1 MAEPRVH
8 PARVALRVS
17 DVGRSADFY
26 RRIGGFRVREEDA
39 NRATL
44 ASPDDGPV
52 LLELRH
58 AERPGPAPRR
68 ATGLFHTAFRYPT
81 REQLGATLRG
91 LVRQR
96 APLTGASDNL
106 VSEALYLDDPD
117 GLGIELYRDRPREDW
132 PAPSPGFKVAMDT
145 LPLDL
150 ESVLSEPEP
159 DGDPAAGMDVG
170 HVHLKV
176 ATVDDAVRWWTNA
189 LGLDLMAQLGPQAA
203 FLSTEGYHHDIGANT
218 WMSAGAEPEPGEG
231 PGLDEVVLAVAGDP
245 GLAAARDRL
254 ERAGTRLDAA
264 EDGAV
269 LTTTPDRVPVR
280 LEEGRLGGVPDS
292 AA

>member
-17 DVGRSADFY
+17 DVGRSTDFY
-26 RRIGGFRVREEDA
+26 RRIGGFRVREESAD
-39 NRATL
+39 RAGL
-44 ASPDDGPV
+44 AAPDDGPV
-52 LLELRH
+52 LLELRR

-96 APLTGASDNL
+96 APLTGASDHL

-117 GLGIELYRDRPREDW
+117 GLGIELYRDRPREEW
-132 PAPSPGFKVAMDT
+132 PAPQPGFKVAMDT

-150 ESVLSEPEP
+150 ESVLAESEP
-159 DGDPAAGMDVG
+159 DGDPAADMDVG

-176 ATVDDAVRWWTNA
+176 ATVDDAVRWWTDG

-203 FLSTEGYHHDIGANT
+203 FLSTEGYHHDVGANT
-218 WMSAGAEPEPGEG
+218 WMSAGTEPEPGEG
-231 PGLDEVVLAVAGDP
+231 PGLDEIVLTVGGDP
-245 GLAAARDRL
+245 GLAAARERL
-254 ERAGTRLDAA
+254 ERAGARVDEA

-269 LTTTPDRVPVR
+269 VSATPDQVPVR
-280 LEEGRLGGVPDS
+280 LEEG
-292 AA
+292 

>member
-26 RRIGGFRVREEDA
+26 RRIGGFRVRDEDA
-39 NRATL
+39 DRAAL
-44 ASPDDGPV
+44 GAPDDGPV
-52 LLELRH
+52 LLELRR

-96 APLTGASDNL
+96 APLTGASDHL

-117 GLGIELYRDRPREDW
+117 GLGIELYRDRPREEW
-132 PAPSPGFKVAMDT
+132 PAPAPGSKVAMDT

-150 ESVLSEPEP
+150 ESVLAEPEP
-159 DGDPAAGMDVG
+159 DGDPATGMDVG

-189 LGLDLMAQLGPQAA
+189 LGLDLMVQLGPQAA

-218 WMSAGAEPEPGEG
+218 WMSAGAEPEPREG
-231 PGLDEVVLAVAGDP
+231 PGLDEVVLTVTGDP
-245 GLAAARDRL
+245 NLAAARERL
-254 ERAGTRLDAA
+254 QRSGARVEEA
-264 EDGAV
+264 EDGA
-269 LTTTPDRVPVR
+269 LATATPDRVPVR
-280 LEEGRLGGVPDS
+280 LEEG
-292 AA
+292 

>member
-17 DVGRSADFY
+17 DIGRSADFY

-39 NRATL
+39 DRAVL
-44 ASPDDGPV
+44 AAPDDGPV
-52 LLELRH
+52 LLELRR

-81 REQLGATLRG
+81 RGQLGATLRG

-96 APLTGASDNL
+96 APLTGASDHL

-117 GLGIELYRDRPREDW
+117 GLGIELYRDRPREEW
-132 PAPSPGFKVAMDT
+132 PAPSPGFRVAMDT

-150 ESVLSEPEP
+150 ESVLAEPEP
-159 DGDPAAGMDVG
+159 DGDPAASVDVG

-176 ATVDDAVRWWTNA
+176 ATVDDSVRWWTDA

-218 WMSAGAEPEPGEG
+218 WMSAGAEPEPREG
-231 PGLDEVVLAVAGDP
+231 PGLDEIVLAVAGDP
-245 GLAAARDRL
+245 GLAGARERL
-254 ERAGTRLDAA
+254 ERAGARV
-264 EDGAV
+264 DGEGGV
-269 LTTTPDRVPVR
+269 VVTTTPDRVTVR

-292 AA
+292 AP